1 MTEEVQALAEV
12 DSAPTMDVTATPEV
26 AESTPEVA
34 ENQVDQVEEKKYSQA
49 EIDAMIGKRLAREQR
64 KWEREQANRSAET
77 QIVKAAPTA
86 SVDQFESPEA
96 YAEAMAYQKAEELIA
111 KREAAKQQSA
121 VLESYQEREEA
132 ARDKYDDFEQVA
144 YNPKLPITNVMAETI
159 QSSDIGPELAYYL
172 GSNPKEADRI
182 SRMTPLGQAKEIGKI
197 EAKLASA
204 PPIKKTTSAPA
215 AFNFS
220 KSASRV
226 RGYLVKSSFAP
237 NCNGFTKMLTTTHA
251 FLVFASSTSWMWPAC
266 KLPMVGT
273 KPMRLP
279 ALRSMASASSS
290 MRSASSLCPR

>member
-12 DSAPTMDVTATPEV
+12 DSAPTTDVTATPEV
-26 AESTPEVA
+26 VESTPEVA
-34 ENQVDQVEEKKYSQA
+34 ENQIEQAEEKKYSQA

-64 KWEREQANRSAET
+64 KWEREQAQRQSEQQT
-77 QIVKAAPTA
+77 LKAAPTT
-86 SVDQFESPEA
+86 SPDQFESTEA
-96 YAEAMAYQKAEELIA
+96 YAEALALQKAEELIA

-197 EAKLASA
+197 EAKLAA
-204 PPIKKTTSAPA
+204 EPPVKRTTSAPA
-215 AFNFS
+215 PISPVTA
-220 KSASRV
+220 R
-226 RGYLVKSSFAP
+226 SSGAP
-237 NCNGFTKMLTTTHA
+237 AYDTTDPRSTKTMTDSQWIEA
-251 FLVFASSTSWMWPAC
+251 ERARQIK
-266 KLPMVGT
+266 KLQAQMN
-273 KPMRLP
+273 R
-279 ALRSMASASSS
+279 
-290 MRSASSLCPR
+290 